1 MQDWQFWS
9 AIAIFLFCYVV
20 IAFQQIPRLRIDR
33 PGGTLIA
40 ATLMVLVGVLTF
52 EEAWDAVDPHTIV
65 LLLGMMI
72 LNVFLEESGFFGLAT
87 AFVLRRARSPL
98 QLLVGL
104 SFLSGILSAL
114 FLNDTICLMLCPPL
128 LSILRRAKLP
138 YPPYLV
144 ALAMSANVGSVMTI
158 TGNPQNM
165 LIGVFGRWSYLH
177 FLLRML
183 PVGLLG
189 LGVMTAILAVLYRKE
204 LNRPAHWANDLPD
217 GDMDKVGELPVDR
230 TLLVKSLV
238 VIAVVLLGFIV
249 TGDLPMT
256 SIAGSAALI
265 VWSRQPP
272 ARILK
277 QVDWVLLLFF
287 SGLFIVVAGI
297 GKTGIINDMDRLAR
311 PLYGTTVWTQIP
323 TFSLVTVVVS
333 NVVSNVPFVLLA
345 HQFIDG
351 FADPPTMWLVLA
363 MASTF
368 AGNLTIPGSV
378 ATLIVLETCKGEAS
392 IGFLEFLKA
401 GIPITIATTLLGALV
416 LAMQYYF
423 LAMP

>member
-1 MQDWQFWS
+1 MHDWQFWA
-9 AIAIFLFCYVV
+9 AIAIFSFCYVV
-20 IAFQQIPRLRIDR
+20 IAFQRIPRLRIDR

-40 ATLMVLVGVLTF
+40 ATLMVLVGVLSF
-52 EEAWDAVDPHTIV
+52 EDAWNAIDPHTIV

-87 AFVLRRARSPL
+87 AYVLRRARSPL

-128 LSILRRAKLP
+128 LTILKRARLP
-138 YPPYLV
+138 YPPFLV

-165 LIGVFGRWSYLH
+165 LIGVFGQWSYLG

-183 PVGLLG
+183 PVGIVG
-189 LGVMTAILAVLYRKE
+189 LVAMTVILAVLYRKE
-204 LNRPAHWANDLPD
+204 LRLPSAWEAERRN
-217 GDMDKVGELPVDR
+217 VGTSTGSIPVDR
-230 TLLVKSLV
+230 PLLHKSLV
-238 VIAVVLLGFIV
+238 VIAGVLLGFIV

-265 VWSRQPP
+265 VWSRRPP
-272 ARILK
+272 ALILK

-297 GKTGIINDMDRLAR
+297 GKTGLVHDLDQWAR
-311 PLYGTTVWTQIP
+311 PLYGTTAWTQIP
-323 TFSLVTVVVS
+323 TFSMVTVVVS
-333 NVVSNVPFVLLA
+333 NIVSNVPFVLLA
-345 HQFIDG
+345 HQLIDG
-351 FADPPTMWLVLA
+351 FADPPTMWLALA

-378 ATLIVLETCKGEAS
+378 ATLIVLESCKGEAS
-392 IGFLEFLKA
+392 VGFFEFLRA
-401 GIPITIATTLLGALV
+401 GIPITIITTTLGALV
-416 LAMQYYF
+416 LALQHF
-423 LAMP
+423 LLNPP